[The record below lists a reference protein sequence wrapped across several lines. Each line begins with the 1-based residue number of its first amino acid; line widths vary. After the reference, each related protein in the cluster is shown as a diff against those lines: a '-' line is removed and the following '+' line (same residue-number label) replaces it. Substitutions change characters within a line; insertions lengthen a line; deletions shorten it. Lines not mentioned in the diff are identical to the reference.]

1 MNERNKRAL
10 ADLLNRGH
18 TQPPERVA
26 EWLIREGGVLVPG
39 SMTDQDCADLF
50 FEADVRPSLRE
61 TCARLERI
69 ARGEAAQ
76 PGQPW

>member
-1 MNERNKRAL
+1 MNERNSWAL
-10 ADLLNRGH
+10 AELLNRGH

-39 SMTDQDCADLF
+39 ALTDQDCADLF
-50 FEADVRPSLRE
+50 FEGDVRPSVLEIRG
-61 TCARLERI
+61 RLERI
-69 ARGEAAQ
+69 ARGEPAQ

>member
-1 MNERNKRAL
+1 MNERNRKAL

-26 EWLIREGGVLVPG
+26 EWLIRESGVLVPDAI
-39 SMTDQDCADLF
+39 TDQDCADLF
-50 FEADVRPSLRE
+50 FEAGVQPSAREVR
-61 TCARLERI
+61 ARLERI
-69 ARGEAAQ
+69 ARGEPAQ